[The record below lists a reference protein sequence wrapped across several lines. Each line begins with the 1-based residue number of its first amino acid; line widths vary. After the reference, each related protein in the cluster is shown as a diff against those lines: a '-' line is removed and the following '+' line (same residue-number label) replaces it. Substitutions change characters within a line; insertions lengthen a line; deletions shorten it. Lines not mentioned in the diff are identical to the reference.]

1 MSEESLTSIIKEL
14 VSKYQDNPTIFN
26 KLIQHVEQLPELLEN
41 THTTIIEREKRK
53 NKLESESELFIQKF
67 LHNHKYYYHP
77 PSELFFQY
85 RDDYKYYV
93 AKEDDVQHAIL
104 STISANKTLMDWK
117 HKLKVS
123 ILKKIKERDVFSCI
137 PESETIQAVI
147 NRLYPSVCNNRE
159 KAKYLLTV
167 LGDAL
172 LKKCNHTYFITSKS
186 KPFFKELSNLSCML
200 FGSANLFNIFKVKYY
215 EHKYSDCRI
224 VDTLD
229 HINLENWSQYFK
241 QNNALDLFCV
251 AAHYS
256 QRYDNAD
263 TFLSEHCKDTSL
275 KKYAFYLKDKD
286 ESQMIDIF
294 YEQNIEKSEDCSIS
308 WKNMQYL
315 WKHFIDAERLPN
327 VFFSSTLKSKMI
339 EKFNY
344 DGHSDMFLDCTSK
357 ILPNVS
363 KFIQFWNDS
372 IEVLYG
378 SYGSY
383 GSVDGSDGS
392 GDICGNTEELEIDEL
407 CSLFTHHTKSSIT
420 EKHVIDLIKHY
431 YPDVSMEDD
440 KYLLHTQCKLWNKKQ
455 DIVDFIKKYNSTYE
469 NKNGSSSNINNDN
482 ENGNDSS
489 NDSSNGSSNDNNM
502 YSEEIPINELYQY
515 YCKCKNKFIT
525 SKRYFE
531 RFIKE
536 ESELYII
543 DNNFI
548 KVDSFKNI

>member
-14 VSKYQDNPTIFN
+14 VSKYQNNPTIFN
-26 KLIQHVEQLPELLEN
+26 KLVQHIEQLPDLLEN

-117 HKLKVS
+117 HKLKVT

-159 KAKYLLTV
+159 KAKYILTV

-172 LKKCNHTYFITSKS
+172 LKKCNNTYFITSKS
-186 KPFFKELSNLSCML
+186 KPFFKELSNLACML
-200 FGSANLFNIFKVKYY
+200 FGSANLFSVFKVKYY
-215 EHKYSDCRI
+215 EHKYSECRI

-229 HINLENWSQYFK
+229 QINLENWSQYFK

-256 QRYDNAD
+256 QRYGNAD
-263 TFLSEHCKDTSL
+263 TFLSEHCKDSAL

-308 WKNMQYL
+308 WKNMLYL
-315 WKHFIDAERLPN
+315 WKHFIDAERIPN

-357 ILPNVS
+357 ILPTVS
-363 KFIQFWNDS
+363 KFIQFWNES
-372 IEVLYG
+372 IEVLDD
-378 SYGSY
+378 SYTL
-383 GSVDGSDGS
+383 DGL
-392 GDICGNTEELEIDEL
+392 GDLCGNVEELEIDEL

-431 YPDVSMEDD
+431 YPDVSIEDD
-440 KYLLHTQCKLWNKKQ
+440 KYLLNTRCKLWNKKQ
-455 DIVDFIKKYNSTYE
+455 EIIDFIKKYNSIYD
-469 NKNGSSSNINNDN
+469 NKTKYNSIIDN
-482 ENGNDSS
+482 ENMSDYDNSYDSS
-489 NDSSNGSSNDNNM
+489 NNNI
-502 YSEEIPINELYQY
+502 YSEEISINELYHY

-536 ESELYII
+536 ESELYIVE
-543 DNNFI
+543 NSFI

>member
-26 KLIQHVEQLPELLEN
+26 KLVQHVEQLPESLEN

-67 LHNHKYYYHP
+67 LHNHKFYYQSS
-77 PSELFFQY
+77 SELFFEY
-85 RDDYKYYV
+85 RDDNKYYV
-93 AKEDDVQHAIL
+93 AKEDDVQHTIL

-117 HKLKVS
+117 HKLKVT
-123 ILKKIKERDVFSCI
+123 ILKKIKEREVFSCI

-159 KAKYLLTV
+159 KAKYILTV

-172 LKKCNHTYFITSKS
+172 LKKCNHTYFITIKS

-200 FGSANLFNIFKVKYY
+200 FGSANLFNVFKVKYY
-215 EHKYSDCRI
+215 EHKYSECRI
-224 VDTLD
+224 IDTLD
-229 HINLENWSQYFK
+229 EINLENWSHYFK

-263 TFLSEHCKDTSL
+263 TFLSEHCKDTAL

-344 DGHSDMFLDCTSK
+344 DGHADVFLDCTSK
-357 ILPNVS
+357 ILPTVS
-363 KFIQFWNDS
+363 KFIQFWNEFV
-372 IEVLYG
+372 EVLDD
-378 SYGSY
+378 SY
-383 GSVDGSDGS
+383 GSDGS
-392 GDICGNTEELEIDEL
+392 GGSSDICGNVEELEIDEL

-431 YPDVSMEDD
+431 YPEVTMEDD
-440 KYLLHTQCKLWNKKQ
+440 KYLLNTRCKLWNKKQ
-455 DIVDFIKKYNSTYE
+455 DIVDFIKKYNSVYD
-469 NKNGSSSNINNDN
+469 NKKPHNTLANNGDN
-482 ENGNDSS
+482 EN
-489 NDSSNGSSNDNNM
+489 NGDNNNNI

-536 ESELYII
+536 ESELYIVE
-543 DNNFI
+543 NSFI

>member
-14 VSKYQDNPTIFN
+14 VSKYQHNPTIFN
-26 KLIQHVEQLPELLEN
+26 KLVQHVEQLPESLEN
-41 THTTIIEREKRK
+41 THTTIIEREKRR

-117 HKLKVS
+117 HKLKVT
-123 ILKKIKERDVFSCI
+123 ILKKIKERDVLSCI

-159 KAKYLLTV
+159 KAKYILTV
-167 LGDAL
+167 LGDTL

-186 KPFFKELSNLSCML
+186 KPFFKELSNLACML
-200 FGSANLFNIFKVKYY
+200 FGSANLFSVFKVKYY
-215 EHKYSDCRI
+215 EHKYSECRI

-229 HINLENWSQYFK
+229 QINLENWSQYFK

-256 QRYDNAD
+256 HRYDNAD
-263 TFLSEHCKDTSL
+263 TFLSEHCKDSAL

-308 WKNMQYL
+308 WKNMLYL
-315 WKHFIDAERLPN
+315 WKHFIDAERIPN

-357 ILPNVS
+357 ILPTVS
-363 KFIQFWNDS
+363 KFIQFWNES
-372 IEVLYG
+372 IEVLDN
-378 SYGSY
+378 SYTL
-383 GSVDGSDGS
+383 DGL
-392 GDICGNTEELEIDEL
+392 GDLCGNVEELEIDEL

-431 YPDVSMEDD
+431 YPDVTIEDD
-440 KYLLHTQCKLWNKKQ
+440 KYLLNTRCKLWNKKQ
-455 DIVDFIKKYNSTYE
+455 EIIDFIKKYNSIYD
-469 NKNGSSSNINNDN
+469 NKTKSNSMIDN
-482 ENGNDSS
+482 ENMSDYENSYDSS
-489 NDSSNGSSNDNNM
+489 NNNI
-502 YSEEIPINELYQY
+502 YSEEIPINELYHY

-536 ESELYII
+536 ESELYIVE
-543 DNNFI
+543 NSFI

>member
-1 MSEESLTSIIKEL
+1 MSEESLSNIIKEL
-14 VSKYQDNPTIFN
+14 VSKYQNNTTIFN

-77 PSELFFQY
+77 PSELFFEY
-85 RDDYKYYV
+85 RDDNKYYV

-123 ILKKIKERDVFSCI
+123 ILKKIKDRDVFSCI

-147 NRLYPSVCNNRE
+147 SRLYPSICNNRE

-200 FGSANLFNIFKVKYY
+200 FGSANLFNVFKVKYY
-215 EHKYSDCRI
+215 EHKYSECRI
-224 VDTLD
+224 IDTLD
-229 HINLENWSQYFK
+229 EINLENWSQYFK

-263 TFLSEHCKDTSL
+263 TFLSEQCKDTAL
-275 KKYAFYLKDKD
+275 KKYALYLKDKD
-286 ESQMIDIF
+286 ESQLIDIF
-294 YEQNIEKSEDCSIS
+294 HEQNIEKSEDCSIS

-327 VFFSSTLKSKMI
+327 VVFSSTLKSRMI

-357 ILPNVS
+357 ILPTVS
-363 KFIQFWNDS
+363 KFIQFWNESVKVLDDS
-372 IEVLYG
+372 Y
-378 SYGSY
+378 
-383 GSVDGSDGS
+383 GSDGS
-392 GDICGNTEELEIDEL
+392 GDICGNVEELEIDEL
-407 CSLFTHHTKSSIT
+407 CSLFTHHTKSNIT
-420 EKHVIDLIKHY
+420 EKHVIDLVKHY
-431 YPDVSMEDD
+431 YPDVSIEDD

-455 DIVDFIKKYNSTYE
+455 DIVDFIKKYNMNYDN
-469 NKNGSSSNINNDN
+469 NKKSNTNLDN
-482 ENGNDSS
+482 ESASDNDSS
-489 NDSSNGSSNDNNM
+489 NNNM
-502 YSEEIPINELYQY
+502 YTEEIPINELYHY

>member
-1 MSEESLTSIIKEL
+1 MSEESLTSIIKQL
-14 VSKYQDNPTIFN
+14 VSKYRDNPTIFN
-26 KLIQHVEQLPELLEN
+26 KLVQHIEQLPDLLEN
-41 THTTIIEREKRK
+41 THTTIIEREKRR
-53 NKLESESELFIQKF
+53 NKLELESELFIQKF

-117 HKLKVS
+117 HKLKVT

-159 KAKYLLTV
+159 KAKYILTV

-200 FGSANLFNIFKVKYY
+200 FGSANLFNVFKVKYY
-215 EHKYSDCRI
+215 EHKYSECRI
-224 VDTLD
+224 IDTLD
-229 HINLENWSQYFK
+229 EINLENWSQYFK

-263 TFLSEHCKDTSL
+263 TFLSEHCKDSAL

-308 WKNMQYL
+308 WKNMLYL
-315 WKHFIDAERLPN
+315 WKHFIDAERIPN

-357 ILPNVS
+357 ILPTVS
-363 KFIQFWNDS
+363 IFIQFWNES
-372 IEVLYG
+372 IEVLDD
-378 SYGSY
+378 SYTL
-383 GSVDGSDGS
+383 DGL
-392 GDICGNTEELEIDEL
+392 GDLCGNVEELEIDEL

-431 YPDVSMEDD
+431 YPDVTIEDD
-440 KYLLHTQCKLWNKKQ
+440 KYLLNTRCKLWNKKQ
-455 DIVDFIKKYNSTYE
+455 EIIDFIKKYNSIYD
-469 NKNGSSSNINNDN
+469 NKTKSNSIIDN
-482 ENGNDSS
+482 ENMSDYDNSYDSS
-489 NDSSNGSSNDNNM
+489 NNNI
-502 YSEEIPINELYQY
+502 YTEEIPINELYHY

-536 ESELYII
+536 ESELYIVE
-543 DNNFI
+543 NSFI

>member
-85 RDDYKYYV
+85 RDNYKYYV

-117 HKLKVS
+117 HKLKVT

-159 KAKYLLTV
+159 KAKYILTV

-200 FGSANLFNIFKVKYY
+200 FGSANLFNVFKVKYY
-215 EHKYSDCRI
+215 EHKYSECRI
-224 VDTLD
+224 IDTLD
-229 HINLENWSQYFK
+229 EINLENWSQYFK

-263 TFLSEHCKDTSL
+263 TFLSEHCKDSAL

-308 WKNMQYL
+308 WKNMLYL
-315 WKHFIDAERLPN
+315 WKHFIDAERIPN

-357 ILPNVS
+357 ILPTVS
-363 KFIQFWNDS
+363 KFIQFWNES
-372 IEVLYG
+372 IEVLDD
-378 SYGSY
+378 SYTL
-383 GSVDGSDGS
+383 DGL
-392 GDICGNTEELEIDEL
+392 GDLCGNVEELEIDEL

-431 YPDVSMEDD
+431 YPDVTIEDD
-440 KYLLHTQCKLWNKKQ
+440 KYLLNTRCKLWNKKQ
-455 DIVDFIKKYNSTYE
+455 EIIDFIKKYNSIYD
-469 NKNGSSSNINNDN
+469 NKTKSNSIIDN
-482 ENGNDSS
+482 ENMSDYDNSYDSS
-489 NDSSNGSSNDNNM
+489 NNNI
-502 YSEEIPINELYQY
+502 YTEEIPINELYHY

-536 ESELYII
+536 ESELYIVE
-543 DNNFI
+543 NSFI

>member
-14 VSKYQDNPTIFN
+14 VSKYQHNPTIFN
-26 KLIQHVEQLPELLEN
+26 KLVQHVEQLPDLLEN

-117 HKLKVS
+117 HKLKVT
-123 ILKKIKERDVFSCI
+123 ILKKIKERDVLSCI

-159 KAKYLLTV
+159 KAKYILTV
-167 LGDAL
+167 LGDTL

-186 KPFFKELSNLSCML
+186 KPFFKELSNLACML
-200 FGSANLFNIFKVKYY
+200 FGSANLFSVFKVKYY
-215 EHKYSDCRI
+215 EHKYNECRI

-229 HINLENWSQYFK
+229 QINLENWSQYFK

-256 QRYDNAD
+256 HRYDNAD
-263 TFLSEHCKDTSL
+263 TFLSEHCKDSAL

-308 WKNMQYL
+308 WKNMLYL
-315 WKHFIDAERLPN
+315 WKHFIDAERIPN

-357 ILPNVS
+357 ILPTVS
-363 KFIQFWNDS
+363 KFIQFWNES
-372 IEVLYG
+372 IEVLDN
-378 SYGSY
+378 SYTL
-383 GSVDGSDGS
+383 DGL
-392 GDICGNTEELEIDEL
+392 GDLCGNVEELEIDEL

-431 YPDVSMEDD
+431 YPDVTIEDD
-440 KYLLHTQCKLWNKKQ
+440 KYLLNTRCKLWNKKQ
-455 DIVDFIKKYNSTYE
+455 EIIDFIKKYNSIYD
-469 NKNGSSSNINNDN
+469 NKTKSNSMIDN
-482 ENGNDSS
+482 ENMSDYENSYDSS
-489 NDSSNGSSNDNNM
+489 NNNI
-502 YSEEIPINELYQY
+502 YSEEIPINELYHY

-536 ESELYII
+536 ESELYIVE
-543 DNNFI
+543 NSFI

>member
-14 VSKYQDNPTIFN
+14 VSKYQNNPTIFN
-26 KLIQHVEQLPELLEN
+26 KLVQHIEQLPDLLEN

-117 HKLKVS
+117 HKLKVT

-159 KAKYLLTV
+159 KAKYILTV

-200 FGSANLFNIFKVKYY
+200 FGSANLFSVFKVKYY
-215 EHKYSDCRI
+215 EHKYSECRI

-229 HINLENWSQYFK
+229 QINLENWSQYFK

-256 QRYDNAD
+256 QRYGNAD
-263 TFLSEHCKDTSL
+263 TFLSEHCKDSAL

-308 WKNMQYL
+308 WKNMLYL
-315 WKHFIDAERLPN
+315 WKHFIDAERIPN

-357 ILPNVS
+357 ILPTVS
-363 KFIQFWNDS
+363 KFIQFWNES
-372 IEVLYG
+372 IEVLDD
-378 SYGSY
+378 SYTL
-383 GSVDGSDGS
+383 DGL
-392 GDICGNTEELEIDEL
+392 GDLCGNVEELEIDEL

-431 YPDVSMEDD
+431 YPDVTIEDD
-440 KYLLHTQCKLWNKKQ
+440 KYLLNTRCKLWNKKQ
-455 DIVDFIKKYNSTYE
+455 EIIDFIKKYNSIYD
-469 NKNGSSSNINNDN
+469 NKTKSNSIIDN
-482 ENGNDSS
+482 ENMSDYDNSYDSS
-489 NDSSNGSSNDNNM
+489 NNNI
-502 YSEEIPINELYQY
+502 YSEEIPINELYHY

-536 ESELYII
+536 ESELYIVE
-543 DNNFI
+543 NSFI

>member
-14 VSKYQDNPTIFN
+14 VLKYQDNPTIFN
-26 KLIQHVEQLPELLEN
+26 KLVQHVEQLPESLEN

-67 LHNHKYYYHP
+67 LYNHKYYYQSS
-77 PSELFFQY
+77 SELFFEY
-85 RDDYKYYV
+85 RDDNKYYV

-117 HKLKVS
+117 HKLKVT
-123 ILKKIKERDVFSCI
+123 ILKKIKEREVFSCI

-159 KAKYLLTV
+159 KAKYILTV

-200 FGSANLFNIFKVKYY
+200 FGTANLFNVFKVKYY
-215 EHKYSDCRI
+215 EHKYSECRI
-224 VDTLD
+224 IDTLD
-229 HINLENWSQYFK
+229 EINLDNWSQYFK

-263 TFLSEHCKDTSL
+263 TFLSEHCKDTAL

-344 DGHSDMFLDCTSK
+344 DGHCDVFLDCTSK
-357 ILPNVS
+357 ILPTVS
-363 KFIQFWNDS
+363 KFIQFWNES
-372 IEVLYG
+372 IEVLDD
-378 SYGSY
+378 SY
-383 GSVDGSDGS
+383 GSDGS
-392 GDICGNTEELEIDEL
+392 SDICGNVEELEIDEL

-431 YPDVSMEDD
+431 YPEVTMEDD
-440 KYLLHTQCKLWNKKQ
+440 KYLLNTRCKLWNKKQ
-455 DIVDFIKKYNSTYE
+455 DIVDFIKKYNSVYD
-469 NKNGSSSNINNDN
+469 NKKPHNTLANN
-482 ENGNDSS
+482 EN
-489 NDSSNGSSNDNNM
+489 NGDNNNI

-536 ESELYII
+536 ESELYIVE
-543 DNNFI
+543 NSFI

>member
-1 MSEESLTSIIKEL
+1 MSEESLTSIIKQL
-14 VSKYQDNPTIFN
+14 VSKYRDNPTIFN
-26 KLIQHVEQLPELLEN
+26 KLVQHIEQLPDLLEN
-41 THTTIIEREKRK
+41 THTTIIEREKRR
-53 NKLESESELFIQKF
+53 NKLELESELFIQKF

-117 HKLKVS
+117 HKLKVT

-159 KAKYLLTV
+159 KAKYILTV

-172 LKKCNHTYFITSKS
+172 LKKCNHTYFIPSKS

-200 FGSANLFNIFKVKYY
+200 FGSANLFNVFKVKYY
-215 EHKYSDCRI
+215 EHKYSECRI
-224 VDTLD
+224 IDTLD
-229 HINLENWSQYFK
+229 EINLENWSQYFK

-263 TFLSEHCKDTSL
+263 TFLSEHCKDSAL

-308 WKNMQYL
+308 WKNMLYL
-315 WKHFIDAERLPN
+315 WKHFIDAERIPN

-357 ILPNVS
+357 ILPTVS
-363 KFIQFWNDS
+363 KFIQFWNES
-372 IEVLYG
+372 IEVLDD
-378 SYGSY
+378 SYTL
-383 GSVDGSDGS
+383 DGL
-392 GDICGNTEELEIDEL
+392 GDLCGNVEELEIDEL

-431 YPDVSMEDD
+431 YPDVTIEDD
-440 KYLLHTQCKLWNKKQ
+440 KYLLNTRCKLWNKKQ
-455 DIVDFIKKYNSTYE
+455 EIIDFIKKYNSIYD
-469 NKNGSSSNINNDN
+469 NKTKSNSIIDN
-482 ENGNDSS
+482 ENMSDYDNSYDSS
-489 NDSSNGSSNDNNM
+489 NNNI
-502 YSEEIPINELYQY
+502 YTEEIPINELYHY

-536 ESELYII
+536 ESELYIVE
-543 DNNFI
+543 NSFI

>member
-14 VSKYQDNPTIFN
+14 VSKYQNNPTIFN
-26 KLIQHVEQLPELLEN
+26 KLIQHIEQLPDLLEN

-104 STISANKTLMDWK
+104 SKISANKTLMDWK
-117 HKLKVS
+117 HKLKVT

-159 KAKYLLTV
+159 KAKYILTV

-172 LKKCNHTYFITSKS
+172 LKKCNHTYFITGKS
-186 KPFFKELSNLSCML
+186 KPFFKELSNHSCML
-200 FGSANLFNIFKVKYY
+200 FGSANLFNVFKVKYY
-215 EHKYSDCRI
+215 EHKYSECRI
-224 VDTLD
+224 IDTLD
-229 HINLENWSQYFK
+229 EINLENWSQYFK

-263 TFLSEHCKDTSL
+263 TFLSEHCKDSAL

-308 WKNMQYL
+308 WKNMLYL
-315 WKHFIDAERLPN
+315 WKHFIDAERIPN

-344 DGHSDMFLDCTSK
+344 DGHGDMFLDCTST
-357 ILPNVS
+357 ILPTVG
-363 KFIQFWNDS
+363 KFIQFWNES
-372 IEVLYG
+372 IEVLDD
-378 SYGSY
+378 SYTLAGL
-383 GSVDGSDGS
+383 
-392 GDICGNTEELEIDEL
+392 GDLCGNVEELEIDEL

-431 YPDVSMEDD
+431 YPDVTIEDD
-440 KYLLHTQCKLWNKKQ
+440 KYLLNTRCKLWNKKQ
-455 DIVDFIKKYNSTYE
+455 EIIDFIKKYNSIYD
-469 NKNGSSSNINNDN
+469 NKTKSNSIIDN
-482 ENGNDSS
+482 ENMSDYDNSYDSS
-489 NDSSNGSSNDNNM
+489 NNHI
-502 YSEEIPINELYQY
+502 YSEEIPINELYHY

-536 ESELYII
+536 ESELYIVE
-543 DNNFI
+543 NSFI

>member
-1 MSEESLTSIIKEL
+1 MSEESLSNIIKEL
-14 VSKYQDNPTIFN
+14 VSKYQNNTTIFN
-26 KLIQHVEQLPELLEN
+26 KLIQHVEQLPDLLEN

-67 LHNHKYYYHP
+67 LHNYKYYYNP
-77 PSELFFQY
+77 SSELFFEY
-85 RDDYKYYV
+85 RDDNKYYV

-123 ILKKIKERDVFSCI
+123 ILKKIKERDIFSCI

-147 NRLYPSVCNNRE
+147 NRLYPSICDNRE
-159 KAKYLLTV
+159 KAKYFLTV
-167 LGDAL
+167 LGDVL
-172 LKKCNHTYFITSKS
+172 LKKGNHTYFITSKTKS
-186 KPFFKELSNLSCML
+186 FLKELSNLSCML
-200 FGSANLFNIFKVKYY
+200 FGSPNLFNIFKVKYY

-224 VDTLD
+224 IDTQEQ
-229 HINLENWSQYFK
+229 INLENWTHYFK

-263 TFLSEHCKDTSL
+263 TFLSEHCKDESL

-327 VFFSSTLKSKMI
+327 VFFSSTLKSKLI

-344 DGHSDMFLDCTSK
+344 DGHADVFLDCTSK
-357 ILPNVS
+357 ILPTVS
-363 KFIQFWNDS
+363 KFIQFWNESIDVLDDS
-372 IEVLYG
+372 VN
-378 SYGSY
+378 
-383 GSVDGSDGS
+383 SD
-392 GDICGNTEELEIDEL
+392 DICGNVEELEIDEL

-431 YPDVSMEDD
+431 YPEVTMEDD
-440 KYLLHTQCKLWNKKQ
+440 KYLLNTRCKLWNKKQ
-455 DIVDFIKKYNSTYE
+455 DIIDFIKKYNFV
-469 NKNGSSSNINNDN
+469 NDN
-482 ENGNDSS
+482 K
-489 NDSSNGSSNDNNM
+489 SNDNKSNDNKSNDNKSNDNKSSIQDM
-502 YSEEIPINELYQY
+502 YMEEIPINELYQY

-543 DNNFI
+543 ENNFI